1 MYNEIWPSTYTS
13 FKPLVRCHVNDWKK
27 CRRSRFCLTFVR
39 QCYGR
44 KFSKL
49 RRLFIQNSI
58 YFDLRGGGVKKGQK
72 RSDVFYGRPPIPS
85 VRQHVFFSF
94 SLILIPTNFNP
105 LLLCFKLPALS
116 ILVNPVQT
124 QLLPM
129 VFCYHNCSN
138 VLWEKIVLVWGKKLR
153 KKFANSRP

>member
-1 MYNEIWPSTYTS
+1 MIEKSVEGQDFVWRSYASATEGNFQNYDVFLFKIRYISIW
-13 FKPLVRCHVNDWKK
+13 
-27 CRRSRFCLTFVR
+27 
-39 QCYGR
+39 G
-44 KFSKL
+44 
-49 RRLFIQNSI
+49 
-58 YFDLRGGGVKKGQK
+58 GGGVKKGQK